1 MPAALRESTWAQ
13 QQHQHDLANMLMLNG
28 KNILHVHHQ
37 YLLGFNIKRHKMS
50 MSVDKT
56 DDKMMLKLLTN
67 NANHVS
73 NFLILLSDCVHF

>member
-1 MPAALRESTWAQ
+1 
-13 QQHQHDLANMLMLNG
+13 
-28 KNILHVHHQ
+28 
-37 YLLGFNIKRHKMS
+37 MS

-73 NFLILLSDCVHF
+73 NFLILLSDCVHFEKHYMTTSSSGPSQ